1 SLHSASSRSDPLRAA
16 LDPSRSPYPAPA
28 RSFPS
33 LPLSGRRSRR
43 GVAELPNRRL
53 RGCPLAACA
62 RVEGTPLCGACSVEL
77 ASRRLGRARG
87 SSACLGS
94 SLLSPPPPPP
104 PRALRSAIP
113 DPTPFG
119 SARAPQARLGRR
131 DGRMSGGRRKE
142 EPPQPQLAN
151 GALKVSVW
159 SKVLRSDAA
168 WDDKDEFLDVIYWF
182 RQIIAVVLGVIWGI
196 LPLRGFLGI
205 AGFCLINA
213 GVLYLY
219 FSNYLQIDEEEYGG
233 TWELTK
239 EGFMTS
245 FALFMVIWIIFYTA
259 IHYD

>member
-1 SLHSASSRSDPLRAA
+1 LQ
-16 LDPSRSPYPAPA
+16 
-28 RSFPS
+28 
-33 LPLSGRRSRR
+33 
-43 GVAELPNRRL
+43 
-53 RGCPLAACA
+53 
-62 RVEGTPLCGACSVEL
+62 T
-77 ASRRLGRARG
+77 
-87 SSACLGS
+87 
-94 SLLSPPPPPP
+94 
-104 PRALRSAIP
+104 
-113 DPTPFG
+113 PTPFRL
-119 SARAPQARLGRR
+119 ARA
-131 DGRMSGGRRKE
+131 
-142 EPPQPQLAN
+142 PQPQLAN

-168 WDDKDEFLDVIYWF
+168 WEDKDEFLDVIYWF
-182 RQIIAVVLGVIWGI
+182 RQIIAVVLGVIWGV

>member
-1 SLHSASSRSDPLRAA
+1 RLCGHRLAAWARRREDARRCVVPPSALLVSAELAEPGCSGKWGQPQARRRTDPL
-16 LDPSRSPYPAPA
+16 
-28 RSFPS
+28 
-33 LPLSGRRSRR
+33 
-43 GVAELPNRRL
+43 
-53 RGCPLAACA
+53 
-62 RVEGTPLCGACSVEL
+62 
-77 ASRRLGRARG
+77 
-87 SSACLGS
+87 
-94 SLLSPPPPPP
+94 SLLLPPPPPPP
-104 PRALRSAIP
+104 PRPVRC
-113 DPTPFG
+113 DPRPQTPTSFR
-119 SARAPQARLGRR
+119 SARAPQARPGRR

-142 EPPQPQLAN
+142 EPPQPLLAN

-168 WDDKDEFLDVIYWF
+168 WEDKDEFLDVIYWF
-182 RQIIAVVLGVIWGI
+182 RQIIAVVLGVIWGV

-245 FALFMVIWIIFYTA
+245 FALFMDPLSYTTETRLSGVTPA
-259 IHYD
+259 TRNLEDPCFLDRESVCWASVFSARVVT

>member
-1 SLHSASSRSDPLRAA
+1 
-16 LDPSRSPYPAPA
+16 
-28 RSFPS
+28 
-33 LPLSGRRSRR
+33 
-43 GVAELPNRRL
+43 
-53 RGCPLAACA
+53 
-62 RVEGTPLCGACSVEL
+62 
-77 ASRRLGRARG
+77 
-87 SSACLGS
+87 
-94 SLLSPPPPPP
+94 
-104 PRALRSAIP
+104 
-113 DPTPFG
+113 
-119 SARAPQARLGRR
+119 
-131 DGRMSGGRRKE
+131 MSGGRRKE

-168 WDDKDEFLDVIYWF
+168 WEDKVRWSLNRARVRGAGWDSGNGKMGPGLPSPPFRSDRARGPRVSKRTWRAQGGQLGLGAPRRDEFLDVIYWF
-182 RQIIAVVLGVIWGI
+182 RQIIAVVLGVIWGV

-245 FALFMVIWIIFYTA
+245 FALFMQIQQISCSLWEQ
-259 IHYD
+259 

>member
-1 SLHSASSRSDPLRAA
+1 MRTSSSAPPLPPR
-16 LDPSRSPYPAPA
+16 
-28 RSFPS
+28 
-33 LPLSGRRSRR
+33 
-43 GVAELPNRRL
+43 
-53 RGCPLAACA
+53 
-62 RVEGTPLCGACSVEL
+62 ACSVQR
-77 ASRRLGRARG
+77 ASRQLGRGRG
-87 SSACLGS
+87 FSACRGTALPGQ
-94 SLLSPPPPPP
+94 SLPA
-104 PRALRSAIP
+104 PRAEPRHP
-113 DPTPFG
+113 GPPTPFG

-142 EPPQPQLAN
+142 ELPQPQLAN

-182 RQIIAVVLGVIWGI
+182 RQIIAVILGVIWGV